1 MTRFVIAAAVAA
13 AGLITVAALAQ
24 TPAPPRFQNNRYFSA
39 PLEKDPSREVG
50 MQSVTAPPGSGNQF
64 HRHPGDQWT
73 AVQEGEITFTV
84 KGQPPVVL
92 KAGDSNYVP
101 RGTIHRQ
108 QNLSDK
114 PARYVEMRIFDKGK
128 PAAEQVPE

>member
-108 QNLSDK
+108 QN
-114 PARYVEMRIFDKGK
+114 
-128 PAAEQVPE
+128 